1 MPSNPL
7 RRLLKDRSINISEL
21 ARKADI
27 PPTTIYN
34 VTGGHR
40 SVWGLSVYVF
50 IRLAH
55 ALGMTADE
63 LARELHK
70 YEEEGEDGED

>member
-63 LARELHK
+63 LARELRK

>member
-55 ALGMTADE
+55 ALGMTAEE
-63 LARELHK
+63 LACELRR
-70 YEEEGEDGED
+70 YEEEDGDGED